1 MELSVLEQVVT
12 LHVPMIQRLNVR
24 QFHQMVELG
33 VLREGEP
40 IELIDGLL
48 VRPDRSEEGG
58 DPMVH
63 GPRHALAISRLQRLS
78 PRFSELGCHLRCQ
91 LPVTLSDLLEP
102 EPDAAVV
109 RGEPEDYPDRHPG
122 PADTVAAIE
131 IADSSLS
138 YDRATKQQIYASAGI
153 GLYWIVNIPDRTI
166 EVYSSPV
173 AGEGRYR
180 QRTEFRVNDII
191 ALEIGAG
198 RRLEVAVAEILT

>member
-24 QFHQMVELG
+24 QFHQMLELG

-48 VRPDRSEEGG
+48 VRFDRSEEGG

-63 GPRHALAISRLQRLS
+63 GPRHALAISRLQRLA
-78 PRFSELGCHLRCQ
+78 PRFSGLGCHLRCQ

-109 RGEPEDYPDRHPG
+109 QGEPEDYPDRHPG
-122 PADTVAAIE
+122 PADTLAVIE
-131 IADSSLS
+131 IADSSLD
-138 YDRATKQQIYASAGI
+138 YDRTTKQQIYAAAGI
-153 GLYWIVNIPDRTI
+153 SVYWIVNLSDRLI
-166 EVYSSPV
+166 EVYSAPV
-173 AGEGRYR
+173 ASAGRYR
-180 QRTEFRVNDII
+180 NRTNFQVHETL
-191 ALEIGAG
+191 ALEIGTDG
-198 RRLEVAVAEILT
+198 RLEFAVADILT